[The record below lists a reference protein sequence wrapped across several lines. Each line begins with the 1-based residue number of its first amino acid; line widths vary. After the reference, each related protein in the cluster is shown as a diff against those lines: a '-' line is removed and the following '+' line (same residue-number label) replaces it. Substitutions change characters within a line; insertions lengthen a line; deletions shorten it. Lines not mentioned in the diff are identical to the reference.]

1 MSNTVGQEIWYEKK
15 ILHAFYSGKTMTKN
29 GMRSLMHEMETMT
42 KRHRKGQGLVEFAL
56 VMPIFLTLLMGIV
69 EFGRLM
75 IIYSGAA
82 TASREAARYGASVGT
97 SPSGIEHFRDCDG
110 IRATA
115 KNIAGLTPIE
125 DQQLAGLVMWIP
137 MGALY
142 TCAALFFV
150 YRWMFHR
157 PHSPALHRGDTISAT
172 PDAASTQM

>member
-1 MSNTVGQEIWYEKK
+1 
-15 ILHAFYSGKTMTKN
+15 
-29 GMRSLMHEMETMT
+29 MHEMETMT

-125 DQQLAGLVMWIP
+125 DSDITIQYDNPSTGFFEGSCPPSRFELGDRIVVQVNLTFDPIVPLIDLPPIP
-137 MGALY
+137 
-142 TCAALFFV
+142 
-150 YRWMFHR
+150 
-157 PHSPALHRGDTISAT
+157 I
-172 PDAASTQM
+172 ASETKRTVLRDIYVK